1 MKSMLLPGDMRS
13 GLFPEKD
20 DGTYIFLCG
29 GTGLLRRETL
39 RILKNRFAR
48 ECDEFYSIY
57 GGNEL
62 CALNIPQ
69 KNAVIADSVYFG
81 CNGGNYPKPNVI
93 FLSLDDFSDIRPKF
107 ETPETNKSENTF
119 AVFNESCK
127 RYLCA
132 SAAAKKLLNAEA
144 EKSLDKRR
152 IVDYAVRFLKRSGIV
167 KTEKKSSQKFLR
179 ASAVTPW
186 GVECICDEF
195 EKCETVF
202 VIKDECGALSNELIS
217 AICGRLRKFGES
229 YQVFFCSLG
238 SLAEHLIIPSLSVGF
253 FTENSSHKYDFPN
266 RRNLSAA
273 RFLLPQSEFIKPAAI
288 PSALLGE
295 FLDEAVFS
303 LFEATRNMFSAEKKL
318 SSGRENASLLCAEK
332 IITNFFRNTV

>member
-39 RILKNRFAR
+39 RILKNCFAR

-69 KNAVIADSVYFG
+69 KSAVIADSVYFG
-81 CNGGNYPKPNVI
+81 FHGGNYPKPNVI
-93 FLSLDDFSDIRPKF
+93 FLSLDDFSDVRPKF
-107 ETPETNKSENTF
+107 ETPETNKSKNAF
-119 AVFNESCK
+119 AVFNENCK

-132 SAAAKKLLNAEA
+132 SAAAKKVLNTEA

-152 IVDYAVRFLKRSGIV
+152 IVDYAVRFLKRSGTV
-167 KTEKKSSQKFLR
+167 VTEKKSRPKLLR

-186 GVECICDEF
+186 GVECVYDEF
-195 EKCETVF
+195 ETCETVF

-217 AICGRLRKFGES
+217 AICGRLQKFGEN
-229 YQVFFCSLG
+229 YQVYFCSLS

-253 FTENSSHKYDFPN
+253 FTENSSHKYDFRN
-266 RRNLSAA
+266 RRNLSAS
-273 RFLLPQSEFIKPAAI
+273 RFLPPQSELLKTEAI
-288 PSALLGE
+288 PSALLSE

-303 LFEATRNMFSAEKKL
+303 LFEATRNMFSAEKEL
-318 SSGRENASLLCAEK
+318 SKGRENASLLCAEK
-332 IITNFFRNTV
+332 IITSFF

>member
-39 RILKNRFAR
+39 RILKNRFSR

-57 GGNEL
+57 GDNEL
-62 CALNIPQ
+62 CAINIPQ
-69 KNAVIADSVYFG
+69 KSAVIADSIYFG
-81 CNGGNYPKPNVI
+81 CHGGNYPEPNVI
-93 FLSLDDFSDIRPKF
+93 FLSLDDFSDVRPKF
-107 ETPETNKSENTF
+107 ETPETNKGKNTF

-132 SAAAKKLLNAEA
+132 SAAAKKVLNTEA

-152 IVDYAVRFLKRSGIV
+152 IVDYAVRFLKRSGTAV
-167 KTEKKSSQKFLR
+167 TEKKSSPRLLR

-186 GVECICDEF
+186 GVECVYDEF

-217 AICGRLRKFGES
+217 AICGRLRKFGEN
-229 YQVFFCSLG
+229 YQVYFCSLS

-253 FTENSSHKYDFPN
+253 FTENSSHKYDFRN

-273 RFLLPQSEFIKPAAI
+273 RFLLPQSELLKTEAI
-288 PSALLGE
+288 PSALLSE

-318 SSGRENASLLCAEK
+318 SKGRENASLLCAEK
-332 IITNFFRNTV
+332 IITSFF